1 MYTLYIKL
9 RSEINLCAAETAARV
24 AVVTGALNLS
34 DGKPGRHTAQ
44 LQSSG
49 ACAESVDVLPKKR
62 TCSPSKY
69 VSINKGG
76 VEVKYFLVSLP
87 VVGVLLGATVFNR
100 VTPFVLG
107 MPVFF
112 AWTLFNVFMMSAIML
127 VIYRMDPVNARSRKE
142 IR

>member
-1 MYTLYIKL
+1 M
-9 RSEINLCAAETAARV
+9 
-24 AVVTGALNLS
+24 
-34 DGKPGRHTAQ
+34 
-44 LQSSG
+44 
-49 ACAESVDVLPKKR
+49 
-62 TCSPSKY
+62 
-69 VSINKGG
+69 
-76 VEVKYFLVSLP
+76 KYFLVSLP